1 MEQRELASPRLTRFD
16 RAAFGIA
23 AGLLAVVFAY
33 LLAYGLLRTS
43 VFDPA
48 DPAGEHVLYVW
59 DKSADNNSAEQN
71 MSDILF
77 KPAYTVHSRTV
88 KRAEVEKLIAEA
100 TAEDVRSFL
109 AEILTDNE
117 KLCLRFYNIVN
128 KEYKKTDVQGYF
140 RQVDLITRQYAGRD

>member
-48 DPAGEHVLYVW
+48 R
-59 DKSADNNSAEQN
+59 
-71 MSDILF
+71 
-77 KPAYTVHSRTV
+77 RT
-88 KRAEVEKLIAEA
+88 RA
-100 TAEDVRSFL
+100 
-109 AEILTDNE
+109 
-117 KLCLRFYNIVN
+117 LCM
-128 KEYKKTDVQGYF
+128 G
-140 RQVDLITRQYAGRD
+140 

>member
-59 DKSADNNSAEQN
+59 DNVAIN
-71 MSDILF
+71 
-77 KPAYTVHSRTV
+77 
-88 KRAEVEKLIAEA
+88 
-100 TAEDVRSFL
+100 L
-109 AEILTDNE
+109 AML
-117 KLCLRFYNIVN
+117 LGWLVLMRLALRF
-128 KEYKKTDVQGYF
+128 E
-140 RQVDLITRQYAGRD
+140 GRIHLGWLTGIALGAAL